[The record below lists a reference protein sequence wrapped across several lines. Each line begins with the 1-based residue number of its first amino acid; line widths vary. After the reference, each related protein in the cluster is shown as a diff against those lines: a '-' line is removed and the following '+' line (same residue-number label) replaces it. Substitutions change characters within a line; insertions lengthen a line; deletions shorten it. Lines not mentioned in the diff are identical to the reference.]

1 MGILLIKCPKTGKNF
16 AAGIEADSVA
26 FESLPQVLTRTRCPH
41 CGTVHLWWTSEAFLA
56 DIIPRSD

>member
-1 MGILLIKCPKTGKNF
+1 
-16 AAGIEADSVA
+16 
-26 FESLPQVLTRTRCPH
+26 LPQVLTRTRCPH